1 MKSKRHN
8 FGRLLVGL
16 LVLIGLTAT
25 YFGWRYASDSAMSLA
40 NDRFQ
45 IKMIRIKSAIHE
57 RMLAYKQVLRGGVG
71 LFNASSDVSRQE
83 WHDYVNSLQLNENY
97 PGIQGMG
104 FAKWIA
110 PANLADHITQIRRE
124 GFPDYIVK
132 PAGARTEYTSIIY
145 LEPFDARNQRA
156 FGYDM
161 FSEVTRRTAM
171 EMARD
176 SGKTAISGKVILLQE
191 TKSDVQNGFLMYLPV
206 YRGAAPANV
215 TQRRAA
221 LVGYVYSPF
230 RMNDLMQGVLG
241 KTAPDVALQIYDG
254 LDMSASK
261 EMFKSDDIKSNHH
274 SLFTD
279 TREIE
284 FNGKVWT
291 LRFSSLPAF
300 ESDIDTGTPEI
311 IAISGLALTAL
322 LSLLLWS
329 LLSTRERAFGLA
341 NAMTSAVR
349 ESEERFRSVVDTA
362 ADGIVVVSE
371 NGIIESCNA
380 AAQNIFGYS
389 SEEMVGN
396 NFNMLMSG
404 VDSSQGEGFFER
416 FLRTNENRS
425 TGIGQEM
432 VGLRKNGIS
441 FPMDLSVGEI
451 HTGNQRKF
459 TGMVRDITEQKLAQQ
474 KLNDQVRFITEL
486 QDTIPTPV
494 YFKDVAGHYLG
505 FNRAFEEFFGIDRD
519 NMLGQSVSALY
530 QHYPDVAA
538 FHLQKDAELFNDL
551 KPQSFEATIPTR
563 QGERYVMYS
572 KAPFFQED
580 GTLAGLI
587 GVVYDVTERKQA
599 EEVLQKTMRLQR
611 AILESASYAII
622 STALDG
628 TILLFNPAAER
639 MLGYK
644 AEELI
649 GKATPAIIHL
659 PEEVVAHAKIISEE
673 LGQNIEPGFEVFV
686 AKTREG
692 SIDENEWTYVRK
704 DGSHVPV
711 LLTVTAQRDENNE
724 ITGFLGI
731 ASDISERKAFEVA
744 LRDSEER
751 YRMMAEHS
759 SDMISRFSTDGTL
772 SYVSPASATLL
783 GYESSAMLGKSLF
796 EWIHPDDREMVRQ
809 KLMMVLDNYVLDTL
823 TCQVRSIE
831 GHYIWMETSL
841 RGLKES
847 APGGDRLI
855 VGVSRDVTE
864 RVQATAN
871 LNRFKNILDNT
882 LDMLFMFEPD
892 TLRFVYLNKGA
903 VEKMGYTSEELLQM
917 APYQIKPLIPEK
929 KFREMIAPLLSGEK
943 QSLNF
948 ETVHRCKDG
957 SDFPV
962 EIFLQLV
969 REVDGH
975 GLFIAIVRDIT
986 ERKKVDRLKN
996 EFVSTVSHE
1005 LRTPLTSIRGALG
1018 LVAGGVAGELSIQ
1031 AKSLID
1037 IAYKN
1042 SERLVRLIND
1052 ILDIEK
1058 IESGKMVL
1066 DLQRQDLM
1074 PIIEHAVEA
1083 NRAYGEAYGVTF
1095 KITSALDGVKV
1106 EVDQDRLLQVMTN
1119 LLSNA
1124 AKFSPANSQVEIA
1137 VRPGKYGVRVMV
1149 IDKGTGIP
1157 ETFRSSIF
1165 QKFSQADSSDTR
1177 QKGGTGLGLSISKAI
1192 VEKMGGEI
1200 GFETKEGM
1208 GSVFYF
1214 ELPESCETG
1223 ICLTRIENALH
1234 GNLLRV
1240 LICEDDE
1247 DIAVLLGLILSGG
1260 GYASDV
1266 AHNAMQAKALLQKNH
1281 YDAMT
1286 LDIGLPGQDGIA
1298 LIRELRAQ
1306 EATAH
1311 LPIVVVSAQ
1320 AEKGRAEIND
1330 GYALVGWLD
1339 KPIDRT
1345 NLLKQLNELVIN
1357 KDATRIPVILHIEDD
1372 PDIRQIVSSIGHEI
1386 AEFDHASTLTEATE
1400 KLCQKHYDLIVLD
1413 LGLPDGSGMAVMPLL
1428 KKLNHHTPV
1437 MIFSGANIA
1446 QKEAGQVASVLVKS
1460 RTSNQELLD
1469 TITQLVTQ
1477 KVKN

>member
-1 MKSKRHN
+1 MKNKRHR
-8 FGRLLVGL
+8 FGKLLVGL
-16 LVLIGLTAT
+16 LVLGGLTTT
-25 YFGWRYASDSAMSLA
+25 YLGWRYASDSAVNLA

-45 IKMIRIKSAIHE
+45 NRMIRIKSAIHD
-57 RMLAYKQVLRGGVG
+57 RMLAYEQVLRGGVG
-71 LFNASSDVSRQE
+71 LFNASKEVSRQE
-83 WHDYVNSLQLNENY
+83 WHEYVKALQLSENY

-104 FAKWIA
+104 FAKRIA
-110 PANLADHITQIRRE
+110 PAMLAEHIAQIRHE
-124 GFPDYIVK
+124 GFQDYIVK
-132 PAGARTEYTSIIY
+132 PAGIRTEYTIIVY

-156 FGYDM
+156 FGFDM

-176 SGKTAISGKVILLQE
+176 SGKTAVSGKVILLQE
-191 TKSDVQNGFLMYLPV
+191 TKNDVQNGFLMYLPV
-206 YRGAAPANV
+206 YRGVAPINV
-215 TQRRAA
+215 KQRRAA
-221 LVGYVYSPF
+221 LMGYVYSPF
-230 RMNDLMQGVLG
+230 RMNDLMQGVLR
-241 KTAPDVALQIYDG
+241 KVAPDVALQIHDG
-254 LDMSASK
+254 QDISAST
-261 EMFKSDDIKSNHH
+261 EMFKSDVMNVNHKARF
-274 SLFTD
+274 SD
-279 TREIE
+279 TKEID

-291 LRFSSLPAF
+291 LRFSSLLAF
-300 ESDIDTGTPEI
+300 ESEIDTGAPEI

-362 ADGIVVVSE
+362 ADGIIVVNES
-371 NGIIESCNA
+371 GIIESCNA

-389 SEEMVGN
+389 ADEMIGS
-396 NFNMLMSG
+396 NFNMLTSG
-404 VDSSQGEGFFER
+404 ADSSQGEGYFER
-416 FLRTNENRS
+416 FLRTGE
-425 TGIGQEM
+425 TGMAGTGREEA
-432 VGLRKNGIS
+432 GLRKNGSS
-441 FPMDLSVGEI
+441 FPMDLSVGEV
-451 HTGNQRKF
+451 HTGKHRKF
-459 TGMVRDITEQKLAQQ
+459 TVLVRDITERKQAQQ
-474 KLNDQVRFITEL
+474 KLNDQFRFTTEL

-494 YFKDVAGHYLG
+494 YFKDIEGLYLG
-505 FNRAFEEFFGIDRD
+505 FNRAFEEFFGIERA
-519 NMLGQSVSALY
+519 NMLGQPVTTLY
-530 QHYPDVAA
+530 KDQPEVAA
-538 FHLQKDAELFNDL
+538 FHLQKDAELFQNR
-551 KPQSFEATIPTR
+551 KSQAFEATIPTR
-563 QGERYVMYS
+563 QGERHVMYS
-572 KAPFFQED
+572 KAPFYQED

-599 EEVLQKTMRLQR
+599 EEVLQETLRLQR

-622 STALDG
+622 STSLDG

-649 GKATPAIIHL
+649 GKVTPAILHV
-659 PEEVVAHAKIISEE
+659 PEEVAARAKVISAE
-673 LGQNIEPGFEVFV
+673 LGKNIEPGFEVFV
-686 AKTREG
+686 VKTRQG

-704 DGSHVPV
+704 DGSYLPV
-711 LLTVTAQRDENNE
+711 LLTVTAQHDENNQ

-731 ASDISERKAFEVA
+731 TSDISERKTFEVA
-744 LRDSEER
+744 LRNSEER
-751 YRMMAEHS
+751 YRLIAEHS
-759 SDMISRFSTDGTL
+759 SDMISRFTTDGTL
-772 SYVSPASATLL
+772 TYVSPASATLL
-783 GYESSAMLGKSLF
+783 GYEASAMLGKSLF
-796 EWIHPDDREMVRQ
+796 EWIHPDDKELVEHE
-809 KLMMVLDNYVLDTL
+809 LMMVLDNYVLNTV
-823 TCQVRSIE
+823 TCRVRSIE
-831 GHYIWMETSL
+831 GQYIWMETSL
-841 RGLKES
+841 RGLKENTN
-847 APGGDRLI
+847 GGDRQI

-864 RVQATAN
+864 RVQTTAN

-903 VEKMGYTSEELLQM
+903 VENMGYSSEELLQM
-917 APYQIKPLIPEK
+917 APYQIKPFMPEP
-929 KFREMIAPLLSGEK
+929 KFRETIAPLLSGEK
-943 QSLNF
+943 QSLSM
-948 ETVHRCKDG
+948 ETVHRRKDG

-969 REVDGH
+969 RELDGQ

-1018 LVAGGVAGELSIQ
+1018 LVAGGVTGELSVQ

-1066 DLQRQDLM
+1066 NIQKLDLM
-1074 PIIEHAVEA
+1074 PIVEQAVEA
-1083 NRAYGEAYGVTF
+1083 NCAYAEAFGVTF
-1095 KITSALDGVKV
+1095 KITSVLDGVKV

-1137 VRPGKYGVRVMV
+1137 VRPGQYGVRVMV

-1157 ETFRSSIF
+1157 ESFRSTIF

-1192 VEKMGGEI
+1192 IEKMSGVI
-1200 GFETKEGM
+1200 GFDTKAGM

-1214 ELPESCETG
+1214 ELPESCEAG
-1223 ICLTRIENALH
+1223 VCLTRMENALH
-1234 GNLLRV
+1234 GNLLRI

-1260 GYASDV
+1260 GFASDV
-1266 AHNAMQAKALLQKNH
+1266 AHNAQEAKALLQKNH

-1298 LIRELRAQ
+1298 LIRELREQ
-1306 EATAH
+1306 EATAK

-1320 AEKGRAEIND
+1320 AEKGRAEING

-1339 KPIDRT
+1339 KPIDRA
-1345 NLLKQLNELVIN
+1345 NLLKQLNDFIIN
-1357 KDATRIPVILHIEDD
+1357 QNETRIPLILHIEDD
-1372 PDIRQIVSSIGHEI
+1372 PDIRQIVSTIGHDI
-1386 AEFDHASTLTEATE
+1386 AEFDHASTLAEAAE
-1400 KLCQKHYDLIVLD
+1400 KLNRRNYDLIVLD
-1413 LGLPDGSGMAVMPLL
+1413 LALPDGPGMEVMPLL
-1428 KKLNHHTPV
+1428 KKLNHQTPV
-1437 MIFSGANIA
+1437 MIFSGANVA
-1446 QKEAGQVASVLVKS
+1446 QHEANQVASVLMKA

-1469 TITQLVTQ
+1469 TIAKLIAH
-1477 KVKN
+1477 K